1 MRVRLLWHTPNPEVM
16 VALAMRRC
24 YNSKPIEEL
33 EKELQLKPGYEREL
47 IAKALRDKTFD
58 VIEHAVFM
66 FEIEGVS
73 RICTHQLVRH
83 RLASYDQESQRFS
96 AVEKE
101 DFIVPH
107 SIQSNPEA
115 IEVYQGVLKSSVE
128 AFKKLKEL
136 EIPKEDARFVLPQ
149 SIGTK
154 LVITANARSLMHFFF
169 LRLTTQAQWEIREL
183 AQMMLGECRKVAP
196 TIFKD
201 VLDSLRNSYLGFLLR
216 PNERRV
222 QEGNRGSDEG
232 T

>member
-1 MRVRLLWHTPNPEVM
+1 MRVRLLWYTPNPEVM

-33 EKELQLKPGYEREL
+33 EKEIQSKPGYEKEL

-83 RLASYDQESQRFS
+83 RIASYDQESQRFS

-101 DFIVPH
+101 DFIIPH
-107 SIQSNPEA
+107 TVQSNPEA
-115 IEVYQGVLKSSVE
+115 LELYQSVLKTSIE

-136 EIPKEDARFVLPQ
+136 EVPKEDARFVLPQ

-154 LVITANARSLMHFFF
+154 IVITANARSLMHFFY
-169 LRLTTQAQWEIREL
+169 LRSATQAQWEIREL
-183 AQMMLGECRKVAP
+183 AELMLNECRKVAP
-196 TIFKD
+196 TIFKE
-201 VLDSLRNSYLGFLLR
+201 VL
-216 PNERRV
+216 EC
-222 QEGNRGSDEG
+222 
-232 T
+232 

>member
-1 MRVRLLWHTPNPEVM
+1 MRVRLLWYTPNPEVM

-33 EKELQLKPGYEREL
+33 EKEIQSKPGYEKEL

-83 RLASYDQESQRFS
+83 RIASYDQESQRFS
-96 AVEKE
+96 AVERE
-101 DFIVPH
+101 DFIIPQSV
-107 SIQSNPEA
+107 QSNPEA
-115 IEVYQGVLKSSVE
+115 LQLYQSVLKTSIE

-136 EIPKEDARFVLPQ
+136 EVPKEDARFVLPQ

-154 LVITANARSLMHFFF
+154 LVITANARSLMHFFY
-169 LRLTTQAQWEIREL
+169 LRTAKQAQWEIREL
-183 AQMMLGECRKVAP
+183 AEAMLAECRKVAP
-196 TIFKD
+196 TIFKEI
-201 VLDSLRNSYLGFLLR
+201 LES
-216 PNERRV
+216 
-222 QEGNRGSDEG
+222 
-232 T
+232 

>member
-1 MRVRLLWHTPNPEVM
+1 MRVRLMWHTPNPEII
-16 VALAMRRC
+16 VALAMLRC

-33 EKELQLKPGYEREL
+33 EKELEARPGYESEL
-47 IAKALRDKTFD
+47 ISKALRDKTFD

-73 RICTHQLVRH
+73 RVCTHQLVRH
-83 RLASYDQESQRFS
+83 RIASYDQESQRFS
-96 AVEKE
+96 AVERE

-115 IEVYQGVLKSSVE
+115 LALYEDFLKNSVE
-128 AFKKLKEL
+128 AFKKLKEFD
-136 EIPKEDARFVLPQ
+136 IPKEDARFILPQ

-169 LRLTTQAQWEIREL
+169 QRTATQAQWEIREL
-183 AQMMLGECRKVAP
+183 AELMLKECRKVAP

-201 VLDSLRNSYLGFLLR
+201 II
-216 PNERRV
+216 EA
-222 QEGNRGSDEG
+222 
-232 T
+232 